1 MKINK
6 NHFNLIE
13 NYLFSDIASKVK
25 KYSEENPDKK
35 IIKLGIGD
43 VTLPLCEAVVD
54 EMKNAINEMGKKE
67 TFKGYGPEE
76 GYLFLREKIK
86 DYYNK
91 KSVNLETDEIF
102 VNDGAKCDLGNIL
115 ELFSSDNSVLI
126 PDPVYPAY
134 VDCNVM
140 AGRKIKYIDANKEN
154 DFLPLPTEK
163 DKADI
168 IYLCSPNNPT
178 GAVYNHEQLKAWVD
192 FAIKHDSIILFDSA
206 YESFIENKN
215 LPSSIFEIE
224 GASKCAIEFC
234 SLSKTAGFTGTR
246 CGYTV
251 IPQDLVFENQ
261 SINKM
266 WKRRLAA
273 KFNGVSYIVQRGA
286 TAIFS
291 DSGQQQIKKNI
302 GYYKENAKII
312 AKALDELNIY
322 YTGGINSP
330 YIWLKCPNNMNSWEF
345 FDLLLKKANVVGT
358 PGAGFGK
365 NGERFFR
372 LTAFGDRDNTIEAV
386 ERIKKVLWF

>member
-43 VTLPLCEAVVD
+43 VTLPLCNIVVD
-54 EMKNAINEMGKKE
+54 EMKKAIDEMGKKE

-154 DFLPLPTEK
+154 DFLPLPNKK

-224 GASKCAIEFC
+224 GASKCSIEFC

-251 IPQDLVFENQ
+251 IPQDLIFENQ

-345 FDLLLKKANVVGT
+345 FDLLLKK
-358 PGAGFGK
+358 
-365 NGERFFR
+365 
-372 LTAFGDRDNTIEAV
+372 LM
-386 ERIKKVLWF
+386 

>member
-13 NYLFSDIASKVK
+13 NYLFSDVANKVK

-43 VTLPLCEAVVD
+43 VTLPLCEVVVD
-54 EMKNAINEMGKKE
+54 EMKKAVDEMRQKE

-76 GYLFLREKIK
+76 GYLFLREKIQN
-86 DYYNK
+86 YYSK
-91 KSVNLETDEIF
+91 KGVALGTDEIF

-115 ELFSSDNSVLI
+115 ELFSTDNSVLI

-140 AGRKIKYIDANKEN
+140 AGRKIKYIDAYKGN
-154 DFLPLPTEK
+154 DFLPLPSDK

-178 GAVYNHEQLKAWVD
+178 GAVYNHEQLKVWVD
-192 FAIKHDSIILFDSA
+192 FAIKHNSIILFDSA
-206 YESFIENKN
+206 YESFIEDRN

-224 GASKCAIEFC
+224 NAKKCAIEFC

-246 CGYTV
+246 CGYTI
-251 IPQDLVFENQ
+251 IPQDLIFEEQ

-286 TAIFS
+286 AAIFS
-291 DSGQQQIKKNI
+291 ELGQEQVKKNI

-312 AKALDELNIY
+312 AQALDELNIY

-330 YIWLKCPNNMNSWEF
+330 YIWLKCPNNMDSWDF
-345 FDLLLKKANVVGT
+345 FDFLLQKANVVGT

-365 NGERFFR
+365 NGEGFFR
-372 LTAFGDRDNTIEAV
+372 LTAFGNRENTIEAV
-386 ERIKKVLWF
+386 ERIKKVL